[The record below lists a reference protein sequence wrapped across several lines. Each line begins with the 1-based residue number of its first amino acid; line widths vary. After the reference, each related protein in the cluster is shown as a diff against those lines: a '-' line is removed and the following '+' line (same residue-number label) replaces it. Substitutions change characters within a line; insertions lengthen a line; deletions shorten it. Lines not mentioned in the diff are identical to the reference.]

1 MYQFYLQNGVKF
13 LKFVKIA
20 NIFRRFLKM
29 RHKGFIKYKGAI
41 GTSRYP
47 FPVTEGYLS

>member
-29 RHKGFIKYKGAI
+29 RHKQKNKKPLIPC
-41 GTSRYP
+41 TLP
-47 FPVTEGYLS
+47 PGYLRQSSST